1 MPGLF
6 RVGRLMSVIAM
17 STVAVLLASPVLAQ
31 DRPAALPTRDVD
43 VTYRTEQNGQAFEQ
57 RSRFDAA
64 TQRMRLDLPT
74 PGLYSIMDYRAR
86 TMAIVS
92 DPDRGV
98 LDMPGA
104 AAQPG
109 STGAFSRRGT
119 DQVAGLPCT
128 EWEGPDSRGQT
139 VLTCFT
145 ADGVMLRVRQGTQV
159 LAVATRVAF
168 GRMDP
173 ALFAPPAGYGHVA
186 RRPPQP

>member
-1 MPGLF
+1 MA
-6 RVGRLMSVIAM
+6 I
-17 STVAVLLASPVLAQ
+17 VAVLLASPALAQ

-43 VTYRTEQNGQAFEQ
+43 VTYRTEQNGQVIEQ
-57 RSRFDAA
+57 RSRFDAG

-92 DPDRGV
+92 DGDRGV

-109 STGAFSRRGT
+109 STGAFTRRGT

-128 EWEGPDSRGQT
+128 EWEARDSRGQI

-145 ADGVMLRVRQGTQV
+145 ADGVMLRVRQGTQI

-168 GRMDP
+168 GRMEP
-173 ALFAPPAGYGHVA
+173 APFAAPPDYGHVA
-186 RRPPQP
+186 RRPPGP